1 MKKTKFALIGN
12 PVSHSLSPIMHNYWF
27 NKYNINAEYQPL
39 NINENEIEK
48 VIGKV
53 KDKEIKGINVT
64 LPYKKSVIPFLT
76 RTINDANDTHSV
88 NTVMLDKDDNLI
100 GENTDVFGFQAA
112 FLKSIPNLEKKSK
125 KVLILGAGGVAP
137 SIILALLKSNILDIS
152 LTNRT
157 HEKSLFLKK
166 KFKTINIIKWS
177 DISIELNKFDILI
190 NATSLGLKS
199 SDEFDNDFSNF
210 KKKMIFI
217 DTIYNPAQTKL
228 LKYFKSNKIKSFN
241 GLNMLIY
248 QGQKSFFLWNKI
260 NPEVDDDLLKLL
272 ESKLDK

>member
-112 FLKSIPNLEKKSK
+112 FLKSIPNLEKK
-125 KVLILGAGGVAP
+125 V
-137 SIILALLKSNILDIS
+137 
-152 LTNRT
+152 
-157 HEKSLFLKK
+157 EK
-166 KFKTINIIKWS
+166 KF
-177 DISIELNKFDILI
+177 
-190 NATSLGLKS
+190 
-199 SDEFDNDFSNF
+199 
-210 KKKMIFI
+210 
-217 DTIYNPAQTKL
+217 
-228 LKYFKSNKIKSFN
+228 
-241 GLNMLIY
+241 
-248 QGQKSFFLWNKI
+248 
-260 NPEVDDDLLKLL
+260 
-272 ESKLDK
+272 